1 MDADTLLA
9 NFETI
14 AEAEGGVA
22 RLRELILQLAVQGKL
37 VPQEPNDEPVRL
49 GPLRTDS
56 GKPGKG
62 RGRKVRGK
70 APRAGGERV
79 HAVPAAWKWAPLDAL
94 GSTQTGTTPKKHLH
108 GYPGP
113 RCPFIKPGDLKPA
126 GVEYENESLPLA
138 VAKSSGRT
146 APAQTVLMVGI
157 GFGLQ
162 NIASNFI
169 SGLILLFER
178 PIQVGDFVEVKGAL
192 GTVKGINARSTTVE
206 TQDNIAIIVPNSHFV
221 SESVTNWSYRDS
233 RTRIHIPIHVVYGA
247 EVDRVE
253 QLLLE
258 VGRGHAE
265 VLEEPSP
272 RVQLREFGDYAL
284 QFELLVWIDQP
295 TRQFFITSDLNF
307 GIVRT
312 LREAGI
318 EIPVPQRDLR
328 LRASVPLGVE
338 KISPEER

>member
-1 MDADTLLA
+1 MDWMQHFDAVLDAPLLEFREITLSVKLLLQGIFILLA
-9 NFETI
+9 TALFSRLLRRFLRRTLFVRAHVSVGIQESISRVLHYLIMVLGTF
-14 AEAEGGVA
+14 VA
-22 RLRELILQLAVQGKL
+22 LEHVGIDLTALA
-37 VPQEPNDEPVRL
+37 
-49 GPLRTDS
+49 
-56 GKPGKG
+56 
-62 RGRKVRGK
+62 
-70 APRAGGERV
+70 
-79 HAVPAAWKWAPLDAL
+79 AVSA
-94 GSTQTGTTPKKHLH
+94 
-108 GYPGP
+108 
-113 RCPFIKPGDLKPA
+113 
-126 GVEYENESLPLA
+126 
-138 VAKSSGRT
+138 
-146 APAQTVLMVGI
+146 VLMVGI